1 MTETTPFDPDAI
13 LRAAIALQ
21 NAGRLPDAAEL
32 YRELV
37 RHYPEHLQLLNVL
50 GTLELQMGEAK
61 KCILL
66 LGRSLGFNPNQPGVL
81 FNRGLGL
88 IALGCFDEALDSFEK
103 STALDPSDA
112 DVWRKLADVQI
123 RMGKSGA
130 ALESFTRVI
139 ALQPQAAAYYDRGT
153 VLLHLS
159 HPVEA
164 LTDFAKALELRPD
177 YVEAHVNSGIALMRL
192 NRLDNA
198 LAAFDAAIG
207 YMGSCAAAHL
217 NRGHVLEKLGRRQD
231 ALQAYDKAAILDPS
245 DASAHYNRACL
256 LVGAKLYEEAL
267 VALDT
272 AIRLEPRH
280 SEAYNNRGN
289 VLIALGRLED
299 ALASLDRAIALNPK
313 NAEAYTNRGNVLREL
328 NRPEESVVS
337 YDKALAI
344 IPDYAEALANK
355 AISLLQLGDF
365 INGWKLYEARW
376 KCEIPKRAFLNF
388 SEETLQRFNR
398 TAWLG
403 QENISGRTLIVH
415 AEQGLGDT
423 IQFCRYLPLLK
434 MYGAQ
439 VLFEVPEVLHGL
451 VAGLNAGVEL
461 LGPKSSL
468 PDFDWHT
475 PLMSLP
481 LIFGTELHS
490 IPAEIP
496 YLSVDPAKAAHWRQK
511 LGVKN
516 VPRIGLAWSGNPEH
530 TNDRNRSMA
539 LLQLAPLLALPF
551 EFHALQKEIRPSDAR
566 HLADLP
572 MLQTHR
578 TELED
583 FTDTAAL
590 IGEMDLVIS
599 VDTSVAH
606 LAGALGKPVWLM
618 LPHVAEWRWLIG
630 REDTPWYPTARLYRQ
645 EKRGDWASLIQ
656 SIGAALQSATF

>member
-1 MTETTPFDPDAI
+1 MTESTPFDPDAI

-50 GTLELQMGEAK
+50 GTLELQMGQAK

-88 IALGCFDEALDSFEK
+88 VALGCLDEALDSFEK
-103 STALDPSDA
+103 SAALDPSDA
-112 DVWRKLADVQI
+112 DVWRKMADVQM
-123 RMGKSGA
+123 RMGKAGE
-130 ALESFTRVI
+130 ALESFTHVI
-139 ALQPQAAAYYDRGT
+139 ALQPQATAYYDRGT

-159 HPVEA
+159 HPIEA
-164 LTDFAKALELRPD
+164 LKDFGKALELRPD
-177 YVEAHVNSGIALMRL
+177 YVEAHVNSGISLMQL
-192 NRLDNA
+192 ERLDNA
-198 LAAFDAAIG
+198 LSAFDMAIG
-207 YMGSCAAAHL
+207 YMESCAPAHL
-217 NRGHVLEKLGRRQD
+217 NRGQVLEKLGRRQE
-231 ALQAYDKAAILDPS
+231 ALQAYDKAAIFDPA
-245 DASAHYNRACL
+245 DAAAHYNRASL
-256 LVGAKLYEEAL
+256 LVEAKLYDEAL
-267 VALDT
+267 SALDT

-328 NRPEESVVS
+328 NRPEESVSS

-365 INGWKLYEARW
+365 LNGWKLYEARW

-403 QENISGRTLIVH
+403 QENIAGRTLIVH

-434 MYGAQ
+434 AYGAR

-451 VAGLNAGVEL
+451 IATLRADIEL
-461 LGPKSSL
+461 LGPKSAL

-481 LIFGTELHS
+481 LIFGTEPHS
-490 IPAEIP
+490 IPAETP
-496 YLSVDPAKAAHWRQK
+496 YLSVDPAKAAHWHHK
-511 LGVKN
+511 LGAKTK
-516 VPRIGLAWSGNPEH
+516 PRIGLAWSGNPEH
-530 TNDRNRSMA
+530 TNDKNRSMP
-539 LLQLAPLLALPF
+539 LLQLAPLLSLPL

-572 MLQTHR
+572 VLHTHR
-578 TELED
+578 SELED

-590 IGEMDLVIS
+590 IGEMDLVLS

-618 LPHVAEWRWLIG
+618 LTQVAEWRWLIG
-630 REDTPWYPTARLYRQ
+630 REDTPWYPTARLFRQ
-645 EKRGDWASLIQ
+645 ETRGDWAALLQ
-656 SIGAALQSATF
+656 TVGAALQAAAS